1 MNDLGRHVYGLAAI
15 ALGLI
20 GLWWGD
26 FASVW
31 QPLPIDPAARKQLA
45 YAAAL
50 LLLASGMAM
59 QWRRTAKPA
68 SLVLAALYAVFVLGW
83 ARRVIAAPRIFGTW
97 LGVAEQLALVVG
109 GIIAFA
115 SLRETAAAVRMVKAG
130 RIVFGICLVVFGV
143 AHLIYVKETAAMVPN
158 WLPPDARFWAQATG
172 GAHLAAGLAL
182 LSGIS
187 ALLAARLATAMFAG
201 FGLLVWLPML
211 IAHPDLHMN
220 WGGNAVNLAL
230 VGAIWVIADAI
241 RKLDPS
247 GTSRHLPA
255 R

>member
-20 GLWWGD
+20 GLCWGD

-31 QPLPIDPAARKQLA
+31 QPLPIDFAARKQLA

-50 LLLASGMAM
+50 LLLAGGVAI

-83 ARRVIAAPRIFGTW
+83 ARRVVAAPQIFGTW
-97 LGVAEQLALVVG
+97 LGVAEQSALVVG
-109 GIIAFA
+109 GIIAFV
-115 SLRETAAAVRMVKAG
+115 SLRETAATARMAKAG
-130 RIVFGICLVVFGV
+130 RIVFGVCLVVFGV
-143 AHLIYVKETAAMVPN
+143 AHLVYVGETAAMVPN
-158 WLPPDARFWAQATG
+158 WLPPGSKFWALATG

-182 LSGIS
+182 LSGIA

-211 IAHPDLHMN
+211 VAHPNLHVN
-220 WGGNAVNLAL
+220 WGGNAINLAL
-230 VGAIWVIADAI
+230 VGAIWVIADTI
-241 RKLDPS
+241 RKFGLSAS
-247 GTSRHLPA
+247 GRHLPA
-255 R
+255 P